1 MDIIGH
7 SANENSMESI
17 DNYPGNIDDV
27 QFPSS
32 RIYDNLG
39 MDDTSERDCSKQAQ
53 QSICFQPITKVVPG
67 EMRIPHALYASSIC
81 VFMLC
86 LLL

>member
-17 DNYPGNIDDV
+17 DNYPRNIDDV
-27 QFPSS
+27 QFLSS

-39 MDDTSERDCSKQAQ
+39 MDDTSIGNYSNQAQ
-53 QSICFQPITKVVPG
+53 QSICFQPIAEVVPG
-67 EMRIPHALYASSIC
+67 EMRIPHALYASIIC